1 MKTYYQKHKFS
12 SPWSFKKKV
21 LILIWEWTWILFC
34 RWTPKNFNLWR
45 LQVLKLFAAKI
56 YGKPFVHQRCI
67 ISHPWNLTLYD
78 RSCLGDG
85 TMVYALD
92 SITVQEHAIIAQE
105 AFLCTGTHDFT
116 DTKRPLKT
124 DSIVIGK
131 NVFIGARAFIFPGII
146 IGDNALVGA
155 CSVVTKN
162 VLNNSKVL
170 GNPARIINN
179 V

>member
-1 MKTYYQKHKFS
+1 
-12 SPWSFKKKV
+12 
-21 LILIWEWTWILFC
+21 
-34 RWTPKNFNLWR
+34 
-45 LQVLKLFAAKI
+45 
-56 YGKPFVHQRCI
+56 
-67 ISHPWNLTLYD
+67 
-78 RSCLGDG
+78 
-85 TMVYALD
+85 MVYALD

-105 AFLCTGTHDFT
+105 AYLCTGTHDFT